1 MAGLGAEGAGLG
13 AGLGAEGII
22 LGFERVRVR
31 VKKFY
36 PRVTPVQ
43 PYFSCGVLAKVAF
56 DWVVTEAH
64 PKTSPFDARAA
75 RITAFIDVA
84 NLILEHTANE
94 DSEAMA
100 YDMPQRD
107 FTFRMP
113 FLGQSFKSGE
123 PGQEDVTDLWRLEP
137 SCKNNTHTST
147 VEQKGSDPPNSLKE
161 KAVLL
166 DETPAK
172 HEVNMNNTGIKK
184 QKLTDFFSIESR
196 EEKEDCMACS
206 WDNLRVEHDKRAR
219 QAALEES
226 KRVEQVREG
235 NRLRKQK
242 QHAKEKEQK
251 MADSEANPKNWVGAS
266 IVAAE
271 QLEIKHFS
279 QKLLRAFDD
288 VDNKSE
294 SLAEMSQPGR
304 QFREAMKKKRKPQGR
319 KSTHSS
325 DGTLN
330 VIRTHWKNPLI
341 WPHIEAAVARAG
353 WPWSPREICKKA
365 VNINPQMFQGLTEQ
379 VCWMLD

>member
-1 MAGLGAEGAGLG
+1 
-13 AGLGAEGII
+13 
-22 LGFERVRVR
+22 
-31 VKKFY
+31 
-36 PRVTPVQ
+36 
-43 PYFSCGVLAKVAF
+43 
-56 DWVVTEAH
+56 
-64 PKTSPFDARAA
+64 
-75 RITAFIDVA
+75 
-84 NLILEHTANE
+84 
-94 DSEAMA
+94 
-100 YDMPQRD
+100 
-107 FTFRMP
+107 
-113 FLGQSFKSGE
+113 
-123 PGQEDVTDLWRLEP
+123 
-137 SCKNNTHTST
+137 
-147 VEQKGSDPPNSLKE
+147 
-161 KAVLL
+161 
-166 DETPAK
+166 
-172 HEVNMNNTGIKK
+172 MNNTGIKK
-184 QKLTDFFSIESR
+184 RKLTDFFSIESR
-196 EEKEDCMACS
+196 EEKEDRMARS

-242 QHAKEKEQK
+242 QRAKEKEQK

-330 VIRTHWKNPLI
+330 AIRTHWKNPLI
-341 WPHIEAAVARAG
+341 WPHIEAAVARVG

-379 VCWMLD
+379 VVGRWIDRESCEKGIFKWKDNVLKDVSSGHTPGGQSTQVGILQPYPDLVKSISNRLEALRQA